1 MSRITID
8 NETKKYYDKH
18 TDRKVGG
25 IQRRADDSMTKENII
40 TAALRLFLTRGYKS
54 VSLIDVATEVG
65 VTKGGIYHYFS
76 SKDELL
82 QVAFNFLI
90 EHIETKYKKLLNS
103 STSLR
108 DVLQAI
114 LVEDALA
121 TYVMELLGGNSA
133 DCTYH
138 VHFTIEVMQ
147 LFPEISKRIR
157 ENQEL
162 LCEAIAVKIQQAVE
176 KEEIR
181 EDTDVDAFAAIIIA
195 LLNGQG
201 YQSVSMKQRM
211 VDSIW
216 SLIRV

>member
-1 MSRITID
+1 
-8 NETKKYYDKH
+8 
-18 TDRKVGG
+18 
-25 IQRRADDSMTKENII
+25 MTKENII

-82 QVAFNFLI
+82 QVAFHFLI
-90 EHIETKYKKLLNS
+90 EHIETKYKGLLNS

-108 DVLQAI
+108 DALQAI

-133 DCTYH
+133 DCAYH

-162 LCEAIAVKIQQAVE
+162 LCAAIAVKIQQAIE

-211 VDSIW
+211 LDSIW